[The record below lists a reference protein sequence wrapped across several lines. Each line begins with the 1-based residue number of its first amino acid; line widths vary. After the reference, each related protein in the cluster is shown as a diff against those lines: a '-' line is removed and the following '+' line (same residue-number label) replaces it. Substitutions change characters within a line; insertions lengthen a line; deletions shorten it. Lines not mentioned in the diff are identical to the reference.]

1 MSDIG
6 IHVYDLDALGEEFDY
21 GPMRVTEFV
30 EAAFTANVLEGRTTD
45 GRNAIL
51 TWTYGTP
58 NSVSYQTLHKR
69 WAGLPADE
77 RERHEAVLAVLGDHE
92 IDTWI
97 IA

>member
-1 MSDIG
+1 MDIG

-30 EAAFTANVLEGRTTD
+30 EAATTVNVLEARSTD

-51 TWTYGTP
+51 TWTFGTP
-58 NSVSYQTLHKR
+58 NSVSYQSLHER
-69 WAGLPADE
+69 WSSLPTDAPQDSE
-77 RERHEAVLAVLGDHE
+77 HGFVAFSFHK
-92 IDTWI
+92 IDTWV